1 MKQLVLAIT
10 FIIALLIFILLA
22 PIDEAISQ
30 TRQKKI
36 YERLVKQP

>member
-30 TRQKKI
+30 TRQKKNLRAAC
-36 YERLVKQP
+36 ETT